1 MSKVSVY
8 NGIDVIDRYDHRFQG
23 KNIGLITNPTGVDK
37 KLQSTVD
44 ILNEKYGLKAL
55 FSPEHGVRGNVQAG
69 SAVETYTDSKTSLPV
84 YSLYGNTRK
93 PTAEMLEGI
102 DLMVFD
108 IQDIGARYYTYIYTM
123 AYAMEGCAKLGIPFV
138 VLDRINPLGG
148 VLLDGNV
155 LDAKNSSFVGRYP
168 IPGRHGLTVGELAC
182 LFNNEFGIRC
192 DLEVVPVEGWS
203 RSLAFNETDLL
214 WVSPSPNIPTFE
226 TALIYIGTCLLEGT
240 NVSEGRGTTKPFELI
255 GAPWID
261 PYDLSRILNDYG
273 FDGALFR
280 PAYFTPVFSKYQ
292 GQLCGGVQIHI
303 TDHKKVKAFEIGV
316 KLIYTLMDR
325 YKEHFAFLPP
335 YKEGSPPP
343 FDRLAGTDIIRLRNT
358 DYKTMIK
365 QFEEELE
372 AFRRLKEKYH
382 LYC

>member
-168 IPGRHGLTVGELAC
+168 IPVRHGLTVGELAC
-182 LFNNEFGIRC
+182 LFNNEFGIYGTI
-192 DLEVVPVEGWS
+192 DK
-203 RSLAFNETDLL
+203 NKTDLSEYTPYKVGSKNKIKL
-214 WVSPSPNIPTFE
+214 GKAYILCQGEDNTIGKYEIEIVKVSKNITSGSKGIVLTITDPK
-226 TALIYIGTCLLEGT
+226 LLEQTG
-240 NVSEGRGTTKPFELI
+240 GI
-255 GAPWID
+255 I
-261 PYDLSRILNDYG
+261 
-273 FDGALFR
+273 
-280 PAYFTPVFSKYQ
+280 Q
-292 GQLCGGVQIHI
+292 G
-303 TDHKKVKAFEIGV
+303 
-316 KLIYTLMDR
+316 MS
-325 YKEHFAFLPP
+325 
-335 YKEGSPPP
+335 GSP
-343 FDRLAGTDIIRLRNT
+343 IIQNDMLVGAVTHVFVN
-358 DYKTMIK
+358 DPKKGYGIFIECMLNEI
-365 QFEEELE
+365 
-372 AFRRLKEKYH
+372 EKYNNKSSATVQFAE
-382 LYC
+382 LSKAG

>member
-1 MSKVSVY
+1 MDIEYIEGVFMNRILKIALDFILLIVAYFRFCYKPWRANGRKTLVVNTLMYVY
-8 NGIDVIDRYDHRFQG
+8 LSLV
-23 KNIGLITNPTGVDK
+23 
-37 KLQSTVD
+37 
-44 ILNEKYGLKAL
+44 L
-55 FSPEHGVRGNVQAG
+55 FVTLMPVVA
-69 SAVETYTDSKTSLPV
+69 SLP
-84 YSLYGNTRK
+84 
-93 PTAEMLEGI
+93 GI
-102 DLMVFD
+102 FNHP
-108 IQDIGARYYTYIYTM
+108 Y
-123 AYAMEGCAKLGIPFV
+123 K
-138 VLDRINPLGG
+138 
-148 VLLDGNV
+148 
-155 LDAKNSSFVGRYP
+155 P
-168 IPGRHGLTVGELAC
+168 IPVRHGLTVGELAC

>member
-1 MSKVSVY
+1 
-8 NGIDVIDRYDHRFQG
+8 
-23 KNIGLITNPTGVDK
+23 
-37 KLQSTVD
+37 
-44 ILNEKYGLKAL
+44 
-55 FSPEHGVRGNVQAG
+55 
-69 SAVETYTDSKTSLPV
+69 
-84 YSLYGNTRK
+84 
-93 PTAEMLEGI
+93 MLEGI

-168 IPGRHGLTVGELAC
+168 IPVRHGLTVGELAC